1 MGSFEG
7 GSSDKIAL
15 ASLVDPTAWDTC
27 CSPRDVVPLRTNLLP
42 RSHLMSTR
50 RVTLT
55 VASLAAAAAALSA
68 CGSSG
73 SSPPPAAAP
82 TSSAAKTS
90 SPAKTPTSAATSTSS
105 ATSTASG
112 SGSSSAAASASGTL
126 DAANQ
131 TSDGKSV
138 TVASV
143 TLKAGGKGGWIALHT
158 DVSGKPGPVKYFVAV
173 PSGASNKVVIPTPEG
188 IPTGDYWPMLHVDD
202 HMVGTYEFPKIAGA
216 DLPAMSNGM
225 VVMKKITVTVK

>member
-1 MGSFEG
+1 M
-7 GSSDKIAL
+7 
-15 ASLVDPTAWDTC
+15 
-27 CSPRDVVPLRTNLLP
+27 R
-42 RSHLMSTR
+42 TR

-73 SSPPPAAAP
+73 SSAPPAAAP
-82 TSSAAKTS
+82 TSSSAKTS
-90 SPAKTPTSAATSTSS
+90 SSAATSSS
-105 ATSTASG
+105 GATSTASG
-112 SGSSSAAASASGTL
+112 SGASSAAAAASGTL

-131 TSDGKSV
+131 SGDGKSV

-143 TLKAGGKGGWIALHT
+143 TLNAGGKGGWVALHT

-173 PSGASNKVVIPTPEG
+173 PAGASSKVVIPTPEG

-202 HMVGTYEFPKIAGA
+202 HAVGTYEFPKVAGA

>member
-1 MGSFEG
+1 MR
-7 GSSDKIAL
+7 
-15 ASLVDPTAWDTC
+15 T
-27 CSPRDVVPLRTNLLP
+27 LRATI
-42 RSHLMSTR
+42 
-50 RVTLT
+50 TL
-55 VASLAAAAAALSA
+55 ASLAAAATALSA

-73 SSPPPAAAP
+73 SSAPPAAAP
-82 TSSAAKTS
+82 SSSAAAT
-90 SPAKTPTSAATSTSS
+90 SPATSAATSGS
-105 ATSTASG
+105 A
-112 SGSSSAAASASGTL
+112 SSSAPAAVSGTM

-131 TSDGKSV
+131 SGDGKSV

-143 TLKAGGKGGWIALHT
+143 SLDAGGKGGWIALHT

-173 PSGASNKVVIPTPEG
+173 PAGASSKVVIPTPEG

-202 HMVGTYEFPKIAGA
+202 HAVGTYEFPKVAGA

>member
-1 MGSFEG
+1 MR
-7 GSSDKIAL
+7 
-15 ASLVDPTAWDTC
+15 T
-27 CSPRDVVPLRTNLLP
+27 LRATI
-42 RSHLMSTR
+42 
-50 RVTLT
+50 TL
-55 VASLAAAAAALSA
+55 ASLAAAATALSA

-73 SSPPPAAAP
+73 SSAPPAAAP
-82 TSSAAKTS
+82 SSSAA
-90 SPAKTPTSAATSTSS
+90 ATSAATSS
-105 ATSTASG
+105 ATSG
-112 SGSSSAAASASGTL
+112 SASSSAPAAASGTM

-131 TSDGKSV
+131 SGDGKSV

-143 TLKAGGKGGWIALHT
+143 SLDAGGKGGWIALHT

-173 PSGASNKVVIPTPEG
+173 PAGASSKVVIPTPEG

-202 HMVGTYEFPKIAGA
+202 HAVGTYEFPKVAGA

>member
-1 MGSFEG
+1 MR
-7 GSSDKIAL
+7 
-15 ASLVDPTAWDTC
+15 T
-27 CSPRDVVPLRTNLLP
+27 LRATI
-42 RSHLMSTR
+42 
-50 RVTLT
+50 TL
-55 VASLAAAAAALSA
+55 ASLAAAATALSA

-73 SSPPPAAAP
+73 SSAPPAAAP
-82 TSSAAKTS
+82 SSSAAAT
-90 SPAKTPTSAATSTSS
+90 SPATSAATSGSASS
-105 ATSTASG
+105 RAP
-112 SGSSSAAASASGTL
+112 AAASGTM

-131 TSDGKSV
+131 TGDGKSV

-143 TLKAGGKGGWIALHT
+143 SLDAGGKGGWIALHT

-173 PSGASNKVVIPTPEG
+173 PAGASSKVVIPTPEG

-202 HMVGTYEFPKIAGA
+202 HAVGTYEFPKVAGA

>member
-1 MGSFEG
+1 MR
-7 GSSDKIAL
+7 
-15 ASLVDPTAWDTC
+15 T
-27 CSPRDVVPLRTNLLP
+27 LRATI
-42 RSHLMSTR
+42 TI
-50 RVTLT
+50 
-55 VASLAAAAAALSA
+55 ASLAAAATALSA

-73 SSPPPAAAP
+73 SSAPPAAAP
-82 TSSAAKTS
+82 SSSSAPSSSAA
-90 SPAKTPTSAATSTSS
+90 ATSAATSGS
-105 ATSTASG
+105 A
-112 SGSSSAAASASGTL
+112 SSSAPPAASGTM

-131 TSDGKSV
+131 SGDGKSV

-143 TLKAGGKGGWIALHT
+143 SLDAGGKGGWIALHT

-173 PSGASNKVVIPTPEG
+173 PAGASSKVVIPTPEG

-202 HMVGTYEFPKIAGA
+202 HAVGTYEFPKVAGA

>member
-1 MGSFEG
+1 MR
-7 GSSDKIAL
+7 
-15 ASLVDPTAWDTC
+15 T
-27 CSPRDVVPLRTNLLP
+27 LRATI
-42 RSHLMSTR
+42 TI
-50 RVTLT
+50 
-55 VASLAAAAAALSA
+55 ASLAAAATALSA

-73 SSPPPAAAP
+73 SSAPPAAAP
-82 TSSAAKTS
+82 SSSSAPSSSAA
-90 SPAKTPTSAATSTSS
+90 ATSAATSGS
-105 ATSTASG
+105 A
-112 SGSSSAAASASGTL
+112 SSSAPAAASGTM

-131 TSDGKSV
+131 SGDGKSV

-143 TLKAGGKGGWIALHT
+143 SLDAGGKGGWIALHT

-173 PSGASNKVVIPTPEG
+173 PAGASSKVVIPTPEG

-202 HMVGTYEFPKIAGA
+202 HAVGTYEFPKVAGA

>member
-1 MGSFEG
+1 
-7 GSSDKIAL
+7 
-15 ASLVDPTAWDTC
+15 
-27 CSPRDVVPLRTNLLP
+27 
-42 RSHLMSTR
+42 MSTR
-50 RVTLT
+50 RVTFT

-73 SSPPPAAAP
+73 SSAPPAAAP

-90 SPAKTPTSAATSTSS
+90 SPAATSTPS
-105 ATSTASG
+105 AASTASG
-112 SGSSSAAASASGTL
+112 SGSSSAAAAASGTL

-158 DVSGKPGPVKYFVAV
+158 DVNGKPGPVKYFVAV
-173 PSGASNKVVIPTPEG
+173 PSGASNKVVIPTPGG
-188 IPTGDYWPMLHVDD
+188 IPSGDYWPMLHVDD
-202 HMVGTYEFPKIAGA
+202 HMVGTYEFPNVAGA

>member
-1 MGSFEG
+1 M
-7 GSSDKIAL
+7 
-15 ASLVDPTAWDTC
+15 
-27 CSPRDVVPLRTNLLP
+27 R
-42 RSHLMSTR
+42 TR
-50 RVTLT
+50 RATITL
-55 VASLAAAAAALSA
+55 ASLAAAATALSA

-73 SSPPPAAAP
+73 SSAPPAAAP
-82 TSSAAKTS
+82 SSSAA
-90 SPAKTPTSAATSTSS
+90 ATSAATSS
-105 ATSTASG
+105 ATSG
-112 SGSSSAAASASGTL
+112 SASSSAPAAASGTM

-131 TSDGKSV
+131 SGDGKSV

-143 TLKAGGKGGWIALHT
+143 SLDAGGKGGWIALHT

-173 PSGASNKVVIPTPEG
+173 PAGASSKVVIPTPEG

>member
-1 MGSFEG
+1 MR
-7 GSSDKIAL
+7 
-15 ASLVDPTAWDTC
+15 T
-27 CSPRDVVPLRTNLLP
+27 LRATI
-42 RSHLMSTR
+42 TI
-50 RVTLT
+50 
-55 VASLAAAAAALSA
+55 ASLAAAATALSA

-73 SSPPPAAAP
+73 SSAPPAAAP
-82 TSSAAKTS
+82 SSSSAPSSSAA
-90 SPAKTPTSAATSTSS
+90 ATSAATS
-105 ATSTASG
+105 
-112 SGSSSAAASASGTL
+112 GSSSSSAPAAASGTM

-131 TSDGKSV
+131 SGDGKSV

-143 TLKAGGKGGWIALHT
+143 SLDAGGKGGWIALHT

-173 PSGASNKVVIPTPEG
+173 PAGASSKVVIPTPEG

-202 HMVGTYEFPKIAGA
+202 HAVGTYEFPKVAGA

>member
-1 MGSFEG
+1 MR
-7 GSSDKIAL
+7 
-15 ASLVDPTAWDTC
+15 T
-27 CSPRDVVPLRTNLLP
+27 LRATI
-42 RSHLMSTR
+42 
-50 RVTLT
+50 TL
-55 VASLAAAAAALSA
+55 ASLAAAATALSA

-73 SSPPPAAAP
+73 SSAPPAAAP
-82 TSSAAKTS
+82 SSSAA
-90 SPAKTPTSAATSTSS
+90 ATSAATSGSATSS
-105 ATSTASG
+105 AP
-112 SGSSSAAASASGTL
+112 AAASGTM

-131 TSDGKSV
+131 SGDGKSV

-143 TLKAGGKGGWIALHT
+143 SLDAGGKGGWIALHT

-173 PSGASNKVVIPTPEG
+173 PAGASSKVVIPTPEG

-202 HMVGTYEFPKIAGA
+202 HAVGTYEFPKVAGA

>member
-1 MGSFEG
+1 M
-7 GSSDKIAL
+7 
-15 ASLVDPTAWDTC
+15 
-27 CSPRDVVPLRTNLLP
+27 R
-42 RSHLMSTR
+42 TR
-50 RVTLT
+50 RATITL
-55 VASLAAAAAALSA
+55 ASLAAAATALSA

-73 SSPPPAAAP
+73 SSAPPAAAP
-82 TSSAAKTS
+82 SSSSAPSSSAA
-90 SPAKTPTSAATSTSS
+90 ATSAATSSATSGSATSS
-105 ATSTASG
+105 AP
-112 SGSSSAAASASGTL
+112 AAASGTM

-131 TSDGKSV
+131 SGDGKSV

-143 TLKAGGKGGWIALHT
+143 SLDAGGKGGWIPLHT

-173 PSGASNKVVIPTPEG
+173 PAGASSKVVIPTPEG

-202 HMVGTYEFPKIAGA
+202 HAVGTYEFPKVAGA

>member
-15 ASLVDPTAWDTC
+15 ANLVDPRAWDTY

-50 RVTLT
+50 RFTLT

-73 SSPPPAAAP
+73 SSAPPAAAP

-90 SPAKTPTSAATSTSS
+90 SPAKTPTSAATSI
-105 ATSTASG
+105 ASG
-112 SGSSSAAASASGTL
+112 SGSSSGAAAASGTL

-143 TLKAGGKGGWIALHT
+143 SLKAGGKGGWIALHT
-158 DVSGKPGPVKYFVAV
+158 DVNGKPGPVKYFVAV

-188 IPTGDYWPMLHVDD
+188 IPSGDYWPMLHVDD
-202 HMVGTYEFPKIAGA
+202 HMVGTYEFPKVAGA

>member
-1 MGSFEG
+1 M
-7 GSSDKIAL
+7 
-15 ASLVDPTAWDTC
+15 
-27 CSPRDVVPLRTNLLP
+27 R
-42 RSHLMSTR
+42 TR
-50 RVTLT
+50 RATITL
-55 VASLAAAAAALSA
+55 ASLAAAATALSA

-73 SSPPPAAAP
+73 SSAPPAAAP
-82 TSSAAKTS
+82 SSSAA
-90 SPAKTPTSAATSTSS
+90 ATSAATSS
-105 ATSTASG
+105 ATSG
-112 SGSSSAAASASGTL
+112 SASSSAPAAASGTM

-131 TSDGKSV
+131 SGDGKSV

-143 TLKAGGKGGWIALHT
+143 SLDAGGKGGWIALHT

-173 PSGASNKVVIPTPEG
+173 PAGASSKVVIPTPEG

-202 HMVGTYEFPKIAGA
+202 HAVGTYEFPKVAGA

>member
-1 MGSFEG
+1 MR
-7 GSSDKIAL
+7 
-15 ASLVDPTAWDTC
+15 T
-27 CSPRDVVPLRTNLLP
+27 LRTII
-42 RSHLMSTR
+42 
-50 RVTLT
+50 TL
-55 VASLAAAAAALSA
+55 ASLAAAATALSA

-73 SSPPPAAAP
+73 SSAPPAAAP
-82 TSSAAKTS
+82 SSSAAAT
-90 SPAKTPTSAATSTSS
+90 SPATSAATSGS
-105 ATSTASG
+105 A
-112 SGSSSAAASASGTL
+112 SSSAPAAASGTM

-131 TSDGKSV
+131 TGDGKSV

-143 TLKAGGKGGWIALHT
+143 SLDAGGKGGWIALHT

-173 PSGASNKVVIPTPEG
+173 PAGASSKVVIPTPEG

-202 HMVGTYEFPKIAGA
+202 HAVGTYEFPKVAGA

>member
-1 MGSFEG
+1 MR
-7 GSSDKIAL
+7 
-15 ASLVDPTAWDTC
+15 T
-27 CSPRDVVPLRTNLLP
+27 LRATI
-42 RSHLMSTR
+42 
-50 RVTLT
+50 TL
-55 VASLAAAAAALSA
+55 ASLAAAATALSA

-73 SSPPPAAAP
+73 SSAPPAAAP
-82 TSSAAKTS
+82 SSSAAATSSA
-90 SPAKTPTSAATSTSS
+90 TSAATSGS
-105 ATSTASG
+105 A
-112 SGSSSAAASASGTL
+112 SSSAPPAASGTM

-131 TSDGKSV
+131 TGDGKSV

-143 TLKAGGKGGWIALHT
+143 TLDAGGKGGWVALHT

-173 PSGASNKVVIPTPEG
+173 PAGASSKVVIPTPEG

-202 HMVGTYEFPKIAGA
+202 KTVGTYEFPKVAGA

>member
-1 MGSFEG
+1 M
-7 GSSDKIAL
+7 
-15 ASLVDPTAWDTC
+15 
-27 CSPRDVVPLRTNLLP
+27 R
-42 RSHLMSTR
+42 TR
-50 RVTLT
+50 RATITL
-55 VASLAAAAAALSA
+55 ASLAAAATALSA

-73 SSPPPAAAP
+73 SSAPPAAAP
-82 TSSAAKTS
+82 SSSAA
-90 SPAKTPTSAATSTSS
+90 ATSAATSS
-105 ATSTASG
+105 ATSG
-112 SGSSSAAASASGTL
+112 SASSSAPAAASGTM

-131 TSDGKSV
+131 TGDGKSV

-143 TLKAGGKGGWIALHT
+143 SLDAGGKGGWIALHT

-173 PSGASNKVVIPTPEG
+173 PAGASSKVVIPTPEG

-202 HMVGTYEFPKIAGA
+202 HAVGTYEFPKVAGA

>member
-1 MGSFEG
+1 M
-7 GSSDKIAL
+7 
-15 ASLVDPTAWDTC
+15 
-27 CSPRDVVPLRTNLLP
+27 R
-42 RSHLMSTR
+42 TR

-73 SSPPPAAAP
+73 SSAPPAAAP
-82 TSSAAKTS
+82 TSSSAKTS
-90 SPAKTPTSAATSTSS
+90 SSAA
-105 ATSTASG
+105 
-112 SGSSSAAASASGTL
+112 SSAAAAASGTL

-131 TSDGKSV
+131 SGDGKSV

-143 TLKAGGKGGWIALHT
+143 TLNAGGKGGWVALHT

-173 PSGASNKVVIPTPEG
+173 PAGASSKVVIPTPEG

-202 HMVGTYEFPKIAGA
+202 HAVGTYEFPKVAGA

>member
-1 MGSFEG
+1 MR
-7 GSSDKIAL
+7 
-15 ASLVDPTAWDTC
+15 T
-27 CSPRDVVPLRTNLLP
+27 LRATI
-42 RSHLMSTR
+42 TI
-50 RVTLT
+50 
-55 VASLAAAAAALSA
+55 ASLAAAATALSA

-73 SSPPPAAAP
+73 SSTPPAAAP
-82 TSSAAKTS
+82 SSSAA
-90 SPAKTPTSAATSTSS
+90 ATSAATS
-105 ATSTASG
+105 
-112 SGSSSAAASASGTL
+112 GSSSSSAPAAASGTM

-131 TSDGKSV
+131 SGDGKSV

-143 TLKAGGKGGWIALHT
+143 SLDAGGKGGWIALHT

-173 PSGASNKVVIPTPEG
+173 PAGASSKVVIPTPEG

-202 HMVGTYEFPKIAGA
+202 HAVGTYEFPKVAGA

>member
-1 MGSFEG
+1 MR
-7 GSSDKIAL
+7 
-15 ASLVDPTAWDTC
+15 T
-27 CSPRDVVPLRTNLLP
+27 LRATI
-42 RSHLMSTR
+42 
-50 RVTLT
+50 TL
-55 VASLAAAAAALSA
+55 ASLAAAATALSA

-73 SSPPPAAAP
+73 SSAPPAAAP
-82 TSSAAKTS
+82 SSSAAAT
-90 SPAKTPTSAATSTSS
+90 SPATSS
-105 ATSTASG
+105 ATSG
-112 SGSSSAAASASGTL
+112 SASSSAPAAASGTM

-131 TSDGKSV
+131 SGDGKSV

-143 TLKAGGKGGWIALHT
+143 SLDAGGKGGWVALHT

-173 PSGASNKVVIPTPEG
+173 PAGASSKVVIPTPEG

-202 HMVGTYEFPKIAGA
+202 HAVGTYEFPKVAGA

>member
-1 MGSFEG
+1 MR
-7 GSSDKIAL
+7 
-15 ASLVDPTAWDTC
+15 T
-27 CSPRDVVPLRTNLLP
+27 LRATI
-42 RSHLMSTR
+42 
-50 RVTLT
+50 TL
-55 VASLAAAAAALSA
+55 ASLAAAATALSA

-73 SSPPPAAAP
+73 SSAPPAAAP
-82 TSSAAKTS
+82 SSSAA
-90 SPAKTPTSAATSTSS
+90 ATSAATSS
-105 ATSTASG
+105 ATSG
-112 SGSSSAAASASGTL
+112 SASSSAPAAASGTM

-131 TSDGKSV
+131 SGDGKSV

-143 TLKAGGKGGWIALHT
+143 SLNAGGKGGWVALHT

-173 PSGASNKVVIPTPEG
+173 PAGASSKVVIPTPEG

-202 HMVGTYEFPKIAGA
+202 HAVGTYEFPKVAGA

>member
-1 MGSFEG
+1 MR
-7 GSSDKIAL
+7 
-15 ASLVDPTAWDTC
+15 T
-27 CSPRDVVPLRTNLLP
+27 LRATI
-42 RSHLMSTR
+42 
-50 RVTLT
+50 T
-55 VASLAAAAAALSA
+55 VASLAAAATALSA

-73 SSPPPAAAP
+73 SSAPPAAAP
-82 TSSAAKTS
+82 SSSAA
-90 SPAKTPTSAATSTSS
+90 ATSAATSGSATSS
-105 ATSTASG
+105 AP
-112 SGSSSAAASASGTL
+112 AAASGTM

-131 TSDGKSV
+131 SGDGKSV

-143 TLKAGGKGGWIALHT
+143 SLDAGGKGGWIALHT

-173 PSGASNKVVIPTPEG
+173 PAGASSKVVIPTPEG

-202 HMVGTYEFPKIAGA
+202 HAVGTYEFPKVAGA